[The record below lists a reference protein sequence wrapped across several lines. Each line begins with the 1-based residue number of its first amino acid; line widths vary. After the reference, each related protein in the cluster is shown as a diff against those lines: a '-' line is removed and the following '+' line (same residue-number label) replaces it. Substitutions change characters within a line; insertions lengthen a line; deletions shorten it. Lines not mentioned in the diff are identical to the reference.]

1 MNETNR
7 INMPGTNL
15 VDFSYDNDERV
26 IFVVAEKPGYSVLD
40 KEKIITTRYEMHVFR
55 VDN

>member
-7 INMPGTNL
+7 IDMPGTNL